1 MSDQNRPP
9 DDEDWGPTSP
19 WQQQGPTGSAQPPPG
34 YNQPPPSYQPPPGYQ
49 PPQAYQPAPPPE
61 YGFPGGPPQ
70 SNTAQ
75 TLAIIGIVCIL
86 ICSPAAIVLGL
97 IAQNKYREQR
107 APDTL
112 AKIAWI
118 GGIASL
124 VIGFLYFL
132 GSGSA

>member
-9 DDEDWGPTSP
+9 EDDDWGPSSP
-19 WQQQGPTGSAQPPPG
+19 WQQQGPSGSIQPPPG
-34 YNQPPPSYQPPPGYQ
+34 YSQPPPSYQPPPGYNPQ
-49 PPQAYQPAPPPE
+49 PPPG
-61 YGFPGGPPQ
+61 YGYPGGPPQ

-124 VIGFLYFL
+124 VIGILYAL
-132 GSGSA
+132 GAAASV